1 MFRIDKHPYPPT
13 FSKEDSAI
21 ILLCNALSS
30 FRGEELVFLLGL
42 QPPQVTQFTLQP
54 KIAFLCGLAI
64 SECLLLQ
71 ALYAFEHMRER
82 FHPLRSSESS
92 QPAIHLIASLL
103 PQVSV

>member
-1 MFRIDKHPYPPT
+1 MFLGFLASLT
-13 FSKEDSAI
+13 VTNCS
-21 ILLCNALSS
+21 LLMAPNM
-30 FRGEELVFLLGL
+30 F
-42 QPPQVTQFTLQP
+42 TQFTLQP